1 MQHEI
6 IYCQQWFQHYRKVVD
21 AISTDEAERR
31 HRARLSYTALL
42 GGEESPRA
50 HVQML
55 LDKKAILVGFLDEYV
70 REYMNYQFQL
80 VDDAKIFLRAANFR
94 RYVDGTDSISN
105 GETYSFLPTGE
116 VAILEANLITNESRE
131 FSKEY
136 DPSGHFIDMPP
147 FGDFN
152 SIVKEEWT

>member
-1 MQHEI
+1 M
-6 IYCQQWFQHYRKVVD
+6 D

-31 HRARLSYTALL
+31 HRARLSYTDLL

-50 HVQML
+50 HIQML

-70 REYMNYQFQL
+70 REYMNYQFQF

-105 GETYSFLPTGE
+105 GKTYSFLPTGE
-116 VAILEANLITNESRE
+116 VAILETNLITSESRE

-136 DPSGHFIDMPP
+136 DPSGHFMDMPP
-147 FGDFN
+147 FGDFS
-152 SIVKEEWT
+152 SIVKEEWTWQL